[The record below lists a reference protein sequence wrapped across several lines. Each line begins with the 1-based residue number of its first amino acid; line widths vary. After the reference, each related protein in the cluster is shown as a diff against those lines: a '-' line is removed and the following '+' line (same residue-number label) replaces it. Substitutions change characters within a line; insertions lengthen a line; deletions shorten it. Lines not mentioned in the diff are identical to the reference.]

1 MKQSIRTNQ
10 QLGQLLVGRRKTLS
24 LSQQEL
30 GAKVGI
36 SQKRQ
41 SGLELQPGRV
51 TVDRLLGLLAAL
63 GLELVIQDQEQA
75 PPGDSTRKT
84 EW

>member
-1 MKQSIRTNQ
+1 MKQFIRTNQ
-10 QLGQLLVGRRKTLS
+10 QLGQLLVGRRKALG

-63 GLELVIQDQEQA
+63 GLELVVQDREQA
-75 PPGDSTRKT
+75 SPGDSTRET